1 MGKPMSPADQER
13 VAQAVTQAE
22 ALTSGEILCVVTEE
36 VSDYRE
42 TALAWAA
49 GIALVVPAVIFAL
62 GAQPLSFA
70 EALGGWSVAHS
81 PAADTRMG
89 LALTL
94 YAAAQAVLFVAV
106 AAIVSIPMVR
116 RPLTP
121 GFLKERRVG
130 RAALQQFAVMSQ
142 HLAPGQTGVLIF
154 ASVAD
159 RRIEIVA
166 DAGAH
171 AEIGEAAWDSVI
183 AEAVAEMRAHGPAAG
198 MVRAV
203 QLAGELMARLFPD
216 DGRPGTLPNR
226 PVQV

>member
-1 MGKPMSPADQER
+1 MGRPLTPADQQR
-13 VAQAVTQAE
+13 VAQAVAQAE
-22 ALTSGEILCVVTEE
+22 ARTSGEILCVVTEE

-42 TALAWAA
+42 TVLAWAA
-49 GIALVVPAVIFAL
+49 GVALLLPPLAFAL
-62 GAQPLSFA
+62 GAQPLSLA
-70 EALGGWSVAHS
+70 DALGGWSIAHS
-81 PAADTRMG
+81 PAAEARVG

-106 AAIVSIPMVR
+106 ALIVSIPAVR

-130 RAALQQFAVMSQ
+130 RAALQQFTVMSQ
-142 HLAPGQTGVLIF
+142 HLAAGQTGVLIF

-166 DAGAH
+166 DARVH
-171 AEIGEAAWDSVI
+171 AEIGDAAWASVI
-183 AEAVAEMRAHGPAAG
+183 AEAVAEMRARGPGEG

-203 QLAGELMARLFPD
+203 QLSGELMARLFPD
-216 DGRPGTLPNR
+216 DGRPGSLPDL
-226 PVQV
+226 PLQV

>member
-1 MGKPMSPADQER
+1 MGKPLTPADQER
-13 VAQAVTQAE
+13 IASAVAQAE
-22 ALTSGEILCVVTEE
+22 ARTSGEILCVVTEE

-42 TALAWAA
+42 TVLAWAA
-49 GIALVVPAVIFAL
+49 GAALLLPPLVFAM
-62 GAQPLSFA
+62 GVQPLSIT
-70 EALGGWSVAHS
+70 EALGGWSIAHS
-81 PAADTRMG
+81 PGAEARMG

-106 AAIVSIPMVR
+106 ALIVGIPKVR
-116 RPLTP
+116 RRLTP

-130 RAALQQFAVMSQ
+130 RAAMEQFAVMSR

-154 ASVAD
+154 ASVED

-166 DAGAH
+166 DAAAH
-171 AEIGEAAWDSVI
+171 AEIGDAAWDSVI
-183 AEAVAEMRAHGPAAG
+183 AEAVAEMRARGPGDG

-216 DGRPGTLPNR
+216 DGRPSALPDR
-226 PVQV
+226 PLQV